1 MIQRPGKTFWPRHR
15 RGWPGMLFGI
25 ILAAILCAGS
35 VVGADKPNWK
45 ELKGTHFIV
54 YFTGEESFARDV
66 LNSAERYYT
75 RIAGELGYA
84 RYQDFWTWEK
94 RCKIYVYP
102 DHDSFLKSTG
112 GAEWS
117 HGLAEYNTK
126 TIYSYAWHE
135 GFLDSLLPHEIAHLI
150 FRDFI
155 GFKGEVPL
163 WLDEGVAQW
172 EEEAKRPQM
181 KAMIK
186 ELYNNEGLL
195 LINDMMKLDIGRL
208 KTKEGVHVRA
218 ALTKD
223 GSPGVVFL
231 SSDNLVNTYYLQSVS
246 MVGFL
251 IEKFGGESFTA
262 FCREL
267 RDGESFGQALKSAY
281 TTITTIAEFE
291 KRWKEYLDQL

>member
-1 MIQRPGKTFWPRHR
+1 MK
-15 RGWPGMLFGI
+15 
-25 ILAAILCAGS
+25 
-35 VVGADKPNWK
+35 GA
-45 ELKGTHFIV
+45 HFIV

-66 LNSAERYYT
+66 LNSAEKYYS

-117 HGLAEYNTK
+117 HGMAEYSTK

-135 GFLDSLLPHEIAHLI
+135 GFPESLLPHEIAHLI

-181 KAMIK
+181 KAMVK
-186 ELYNNEGLL
+186 ELYEGEGFL
-195 LINDMMKLDIGRL
+195 LINDMMKLDIRRL
-208 KTKEGVHVRA
+208 KGKEGVHVRA

-267 RDGESFGQALKSAY
+267 RDGESLEQALKSAY
-281 TTITTIAEFE
+281 TTITTIRDFE

>member
-1 MIQRPGKTFWPRHR
+1 MLQGPEKIFWPV
-15 RGWPGMLFGI
+15 LTGI
-25 ILAAILCAGS
+25 ILGLVFCAGS
-35 VVGADKPNWK
+35 AVAADKLSWK

-54 YFTGEESFARDV
+54 YFNGEESFARDV
-66 LNSAERYYT
+66 LNSAEKYYI

-117 HGLAEYNTK
+117 HGMAEYSTK

-135 GFLDSLLPHEIAHLI
+135 GFPESLLPHEIAHLI

-181 KAMIK
+181 KAMVK
-186 ELYNNEGLL
+186 ELYGKAGLL
-195 LINDMMKLDIGRL
+195 TIQDMMKLDIRRIKG
-208 KTKEGVHVRA
+208 KEGVHIRA

-231 SSDNLVNTYYLQSVS
+231 SNDNLVNTYYLQSVS
-246 MVGFL
+246 MIGFL

-267 RDGESFGQALKSAY
+267 RDGETLEEALKSAY